1 MKAKLALLCG
11 FLLLVSIAQA
21 AVFVTQDGKT
31 TQYKDGATIET
42 ESDKE
47 VVVNYNGVK
56 ITVPANTA
64 VQIAQDK
71 NGNITVKGNDLSNVK
86 IGQNVVSSTG
96 ETVFVVSTKNNAITV
111 KEGTL
116 YVRDE
121 AGKVSALKK
130 GEVSADTVPA
140 FVSEAALAEN
150 TVAQQA
156 VQNIAEEAVL
166 SPSAPRY

>member
-1 MKAKLALLCG
+1 MESTK
-11 FLLLVSIAQA
+11 
-21 AVFVTQDGKT
+21 
-31 TQYKDGATIET
+31 ET
-42 ESDKE
+42 A
-47 VVVNYNGVK
+47 VNYDGVK

-71 NGNITVKGNDLSNVK
+71 NGNITVKGSDLSNVK
-86 IGQNVVSSTG
+86 IGQKVISSTG
-96 ETVFVVSTKNNAITV
+96 KTVFVVSTKNNAITV

>member
-11 FLLLVSIAQA
+11 FLSLVSIAQA
-21 AVFVTQDGKT
+21 AVFVTKDGKT
-31 TQYKDGATIET
+31 TQYKNGVTLKVESTKET
-42 ESDKE
+42 A
-47 VVVNYNGVK
+47 VNYDGVK

-86 IGQNVVSSTG
+86 IGQKVVSSTG
-96 ETVFVVSTKNNAITV
+96 KTVFIVSTKNNAITV